1 MRGVVV
7 AVSRAADWD
16 AAWAETQGVRDKG
29 GGMQRGC
36 AMKNALEITR
46 AKVLVM
52 QPRVR
57 RIAPMEEQ
65 REGTTGR
72 VVAIAPGMT
81 LERVWA
87 VAETKPELEPAKS
100 PVQPQ
105 PPVELAFY
113 RKYTEGMLRRYV
125 SMCMEA
131 GRVPSLLGRELFR
144 GQVTNCRVHSFED
157 VVIFCLDMETL
168 LRGLPEE
175 YKQVIKR
182 IGMQRYSQGETAA
195 MLGLSLRDCIRR
207 YAKALDRLTEMLLE
221 ARMLNPQQD
230 CPKSCQ
236 GGAGR

>member
-1 MRGVVV
+1 
-7 AVSRAADWD
+7 
-16 AAWAETQGVRDKG
+16 
-29 GGMQRGC
+29 
-36 AMKNALEITR
+36 MKNVIEMKQASTQK
-46 AKVLVM
+46 AGGNVLVM
-52 QPRVR
+52 PPRVR
-57 RIAPMEEQ
+57 RIAPMEAV

-81 LERVWA
+81 LSRVWA
-87 VAETKPELEPAKS
+87 VADVKPETEEPA
-100 PVQPQ
+100 
-105 PPVELAFY
+105 VELAFY

-144 GQVTNCRVHSFED
+144 GQVTSCRVQSFED

-168 LRGLPEE
+168 LHGLEDAD
-175 YKQVIKR
+175 KQVIKR

-236 GGAGR
+236 GGASR